1 MEREGE
7 DGERG
12 VETEGKRVAV
22 SVVRGGRCSLAVG
35 SIVRAEDGLSGFIA
49 TTALVHSLGGAG
61 QQAGH

>member
-1 MEREGE
+1 M
-7 DGERG
+7 
-12 VETEGKRVAV
+12 

-35 SIVRAEDGLSGFIA
+35 SIVRAVDGLSGFIA

>member
-1 MEREGE
+1 M
-7 DGERG
+7 
-12 VETEGKRVAV
+12 